1 MEWERRGFLRLS
13 EGPEGGGSG
22 RGESGGEG
30 NSTKDGCG
38 FTRGI
43 LALCH
48 ATMGQKI
55 VKNGSLPLLFGLA
68 LILKLHVQYAYSF
81 VCLW

>member
-1 MEWERRGFLRLS
+1 MGGAKVAARGTAQK
-13 EGPEGGGSG
+13 GGG
-22 RGESGGEG
+22 
-30 NSTKDGCG
+30 GCG
-38 FTRGI
+38 FIRGI

-48 ATMGQKI
+48 ATMGLKI

-68 LILKLHVQYAYSF
+68 LILKLHVQYAYTF

>member
-13 EGPEGGGSG
+13 EGPEGEAVGGAKVAARGTAQG
-22 RGESGGEG
+22 RGA
-30 NSTKDGCG
+30 GCG

-48 ATMGQKI
+48 ATMG
-55 VKNGSLPLLFGLA
+55 
-68 LILKLHVQYAYSF
+68 
-81 VCLW
+81 